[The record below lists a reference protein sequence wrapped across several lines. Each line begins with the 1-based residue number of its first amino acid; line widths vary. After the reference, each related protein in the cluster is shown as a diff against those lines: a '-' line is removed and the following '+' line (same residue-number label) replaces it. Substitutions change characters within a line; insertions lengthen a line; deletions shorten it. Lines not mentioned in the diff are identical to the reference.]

1 MILIKKMGNL
11 FMKQRMADGACDVK
25 FLWRRHLVEIFPEL
39 KNAHV
44 DFQVYN

>member
-1 MILIKKMGNL
+1 
-11 FMKQRMADGACDVK
+11 MKYTMADVVCDVK

-44 DFQVYN
+44 DFQV